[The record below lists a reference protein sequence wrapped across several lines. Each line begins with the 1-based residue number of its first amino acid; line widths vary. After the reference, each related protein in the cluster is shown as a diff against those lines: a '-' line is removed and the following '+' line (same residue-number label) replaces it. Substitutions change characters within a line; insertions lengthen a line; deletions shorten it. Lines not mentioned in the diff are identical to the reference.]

1 MEQLAISLPQIRPA
15 TIERKAHIAR
25 GNDIV
30 AVVAAEAL
38 RLFSGLS
45 DVLGVRG
52 GARAVA
58 HDEEGVE
65 AEGGVED
72 DLKG

>member
-1 MEQLAISLPQIRPA
+1 MEQLAISLPQIRPWRRD
-15 TIERKAHIAR
+15 THITR
-25 GNDIV
+25 RDDII

-38 RLFSGLS
+38 RLLSCLS

-52 GARAVA
+52 GAGTVA